1 MVIFNYNNDSVSDGL
16 SLWFK
21 VELFN
26 TAFAFVHLSSYYL
39 QTGGQMHVPSLVY
52 YFPTSVLNGG
62 LRATLGVKIYMRQ
75 EHDEVY
81 TTYDKKDSIIMR
93 LSYEF

>member
-1 MVIFNYNNDSVSDGL
+1 MRDSYADGI

-21 VELFN
+21 VELYN
-26 TAFAFVHLSSYYL
+26 SAFAFVSLHSYYL
-39 QTGGQMHVPSLVY
+39 KTDGQMHVPSLVY
-52 YFPTSVLNGG
+52 YFPSSVLNGG

-75 EHDEVY
+75 DHDAVY
-81 TTYDKKDSIIMR
+81 TNYDKKDAIIMR